1 MNRQIRTQ
9 RIVAL
14 FLLGVVLL
22 NYPLLSIFSR
32 PTLVGGLPLLYLYLF
47 LTWLAVI
54 LLASRLIDTPAERGD
69 DARGPKRP
77 P

>member
-9 RIVAL
+9 RIVA
-14 FLLGVVLL
+14 
-22 NYPLLSIFSR
+22 
-32 PTLVGGLPLLYLYLF
+32 LF

-54 LLASRLIDTPAERGD
+54 LLASRLIDTPAERGE